1 MKKVFTRSVA
11 ALALGVSIA
20 LAFSGC
26 GSQTPAKQDTTEKI
40 KVVASFDAMK
50 EITQAIGGNKVD
62 VTTIIPEGIEPHDYE
77 LKTSDVQKLQEAK
90 LFVYNG
96 LGMEA
101 WADKAIQTA
110 SADNLMSVALAEHV
124 QPIELTDPE
133 EIEEHGAYDPHAW
146 LGLTSAKEEAS
157 AVKDA
162 LIKISPED
170 KEYFEKN
177 YMAFAD
183 EIDKMQEAS
192 AVKDALIKIS
202 PEDKE
207 YFEKN
212 YMAFADEI
220 DKMQEEYM
228 KKVANATRKEIVTG
242 HAAFGYLCRDLGIS
256 QESVEDV
263 FASGE
268 PSAQKLAELTDFCKA
283 HNVKVIF
290 TEDLVSPAV
299 SETLAKEAGA
309 KAEAIHTI
317 ESAEDGMTYLARM
330 KDNLNK
336 IAEALM

>member
-183 EIDKMQEAS
+183 EIDKMQE
-192 AVKDALIKIS
+192 
-202 PEDKE
+202 
-207 YFEKN
+207 
-212 YMAFADEI
+212 
-220 DKMQEEYM
+220 EYM

-336 IAEALM
+336 IAAALMSST

>member
-183 EIDKMQEAS
+183 EIDKMQE
-192 AVKDALIKIS
+192 
-202 PEDKE
+202 
-207 YFEKN
+207 
-212 YMAFADEI
+212 
-220 DKMQEEYM
+220 EYM

-290 TEDLVSPAV
+290 TEGLVSPAV

>member
-11 ALALGVSIA
+11 ALALGASIA

-183 EIDKMQEAS
+183 EIDKMQE
-192 AVKDALIKIS
+192 
-202 PEDKE
+202 
-207 YFEKN
+207 
-212 YMAFADEI
+212 
-220 DKMQEEYM
+220 EYM

>member
-11 ALALGVSIA
+11 ALALGASIA

-183 EIDKMQEAS
+183 EIDKMQE
-192 AVKDALIKIS
+192 
-202 PEDKE
+202 
-207 YFEKN
+207 
-212 YMAFADEI
+212 
-220 DKMQEEYM
+220 EYM
-228 KKVANATRKEIVTG
+228 KKVANVTRKEIVTG

>member
-62 VTTIIPEGIEPHDYE
+62 VTTIIPEGIEPHNYE

-146 LGLTSAKEEAS
+146 LGLTSAKE
-157 AVKDA
+157 
-162 LIKISPED
+162 
-170 KEYFEKN
+170 
-177 YMAFAD
+177 
-183 EIDKMQEAS
+183 EAS

>member
-183 EIDKMQEAS
+183 EIDKMQE
-192 AVKDALIKIS
+192 
-202 PEDKE
+202 
-207 YFEKN
+207 
-212 YMAFADEI
+212 
-220 DKMQEEYM
+220 EYM

-263 FASGE
+263 FVSGE

>member
-11 ALALGVSIA
+11 ALALGASIA

-26 GSQTPAKQDTTEKI
+26 GSQTPAKEDTTEKI

-183 EIDKMQEAS
+183 EIDKMQE
-192 AVKDALIKIS
+192 
-202 PEDKE
+202 
-207 YFEKN
+207 
-212 YMAFADEI
+212 
-220 DKMQEEYM
+220 EYM

>member
-11 ALALGVSIA
+11 ALALGASIA

-40 KVVASFDAMK
+40 KVVVSFDAMK

-146 LGLTSAKEEAS
+146 LGLTSAKE
-157 AVKDA
+157 
-162 LIKISPED
+162 
-170 KEYFEKN
+170 
-177 YMAFAD
+177 
-183 EIDKMQEAS
+183 EAS

>member
-11 ALALGVSIA
+11 ALALGASIA

-183 EIDKMQEAS
+183 EIDKMQE
-192 AVKDALIKIS
+192 
-202 PEDKE
+202 
-207 YFEKN
+207 
-212 YMAFADEI
+212 
-220 DKMQEEYM
+220 EYM

-309 KAEAIHTI
+309 TAEAIHTI

>member
-183 EIDKMQEAS
+183 EIDKMQE
-192 AVKDALIKIS
+192 
-202 PEDKE
+202 
-207 YFEKN
+207 
-212 YMAFADEI
+212 
-220 DKMQEEYM
+220 EYM

>member
-11 ALALGVSIA
+11 ALALGASIA

-26 GSQTPAKQDTTEKI
+26 GSQTPAKKDTTEKI

-183 EIDKMQEAS
+183 EIDKMQE
-192 AVKDALIKIS
+192 
-202 PEDKE
+202 
-207 YFEKN
+207 
-212 YMAFADEI
+212 
-220 DKMQEEYM
+220 EYM

>member
-11 ALALGVSIA
+11 ALALGASIA

-26 GSQTPAKQDTTEKI
+26 GSQTLAKQDTTEKI

-183 EIDKMQEAS
+183 EIDKMQE
-192 AVKDALIKIS
+192 
-202 PEDKE
+202 
-207 YFEKN
+207 
-212 YMAFADEI
+212 
-220 DKMQEEYM
+220 EYM